1 MVFKKTRWQHKTI
14 LLAVVILVLVS
25 TKGFLY
31 YAFFV
36 DVSRLKKENPGTTG
50 FIDFRVK
57 QWQKQGRPVRIEYI
71 WLPITEIS
79 PEAINAVV
87 GKEDNSFWSNKGYI
101 LKGIIRAAKR
111 NIRSR
116 GYKYGA
122 STISQQL
129 ARNIYLAPQKSI
141 SRKIKEVILAWRIE
155 RELPKLRILELYLN
169 TIEWGDG
176 IFGIEAAS
184 RFYFFKSASDL
195 DGEEAKKLASIIK
208 YPLSNAALK
217 IKYDRAGR

>member
-1 MVFKKTRWQHKTI
+1 M
-14 LLAVVILVLVS
+14 LVLFPARD
-25 TKGFLY
+25 FLY
-31 YAFFV
+31 CALFA
-36 DVSRLKKENPGTTG
+36 DISRLKKENPVTTG
-50 FIDFRVK
+50 LIDFRLR
-57 QWQKQGRPVRIEYI
+57 QWEKQGRDVRIECI

-87 GKEDNSFWSNKGYI
+87 EKEDNSFWSNKGYI
-101 LKGIIRAAKR
+101 LKGILRAAKR

-155 RELPKLRILELYLN
+155 QELPKVRILELYLN

-176 IFGIEAAS
+176 IFGVEAAS
-184 RFYFFKSASDL
+184 RYYFQKSASEL
-195 DGEEAKKLASIIK
+195 NSEEALKLASIIR
-208 YPLSNAALK
+208 YPLSNTALK
-217 IKYDRAGR
+217 IKYGGTER